1 MDQKTKQDNVIQ
13 DSSSSD
19 PKIELLA
26 DYWKQL
32 LECVKSKNPAMFEV
46 YKRIGWHDALNRNVT
61 SPEDLDKMFELDE
74 KLFEKMKDIITKL
87 VVAKPADR
95 MKLKETREKLV
106 ALNSMGVLDEINDFL
121 LLKRR

>member
-87 VVAKPADR
+87 VEAKPADR

-106 ALNSMGVLDEINDFL
+106 ALNSMDVLGKIDDFL

>member
-106 ALNSMGVLDEINDFL
+106 ALNSMDVLDKIDDFL

>member
-106 ALNSMGVLDEINDFL
+106 ALNSNDVLDKIDDFL

>member
-106 ALNSMGVLDEINDFL
+106 ALNSMGVLDEIDDFL

>member
-1 MDQKTKQDNVIQ
+1 MDQV
-13 DSSSSD
+13 SSSSD
-19 PKIELLA
+19 SKLN
-26 DYWKQL
+26 WQQL
-32 LECVKSKNPAMFEV
+32 IKCVESKNPAMFEV

-74 KLFEKMKDIITKL
+74 KLFDEMKDIITKL

-106 ALNSMGVLDEINDFL
+106 ALNSNDVLDKIDDFL